1 MSLWSFWILLQ
12 RRNTEGV
19 KLSQNTWQRG
29 ESYTFSTKKQNLILL
44 FKRLG
49 SGRTRNTNQ
58 LLFPAY
64 TEMATAETVRK
75 ELLPCRNWLK
85 EPETKNVKWNVKY
98 RNPTR
103 RGYVAKATWH
113 SKKTFTRAQP
123 PARSY
128 FPPNMTQTKYMT
140 FKGGIYSGKK
150 TDEFHS
156 GSNTPFFRLFWED
169 TYLF

>member
-64 TEMATAETVRK
+64 IEMATTETVRK

-98 RNPTR
+98 RSPTR

-113 SKKTFTRAQP
+113 SKTRDGSRVSQNP
-123 PARSY
+123 
-128 FPPNMTQTKYMT
+128 
-140 FKGGIYSGKK
+140 
-150 TDEFHS
+150 FHALYNS
-156 GSNTPFFRLFWED
+156 PDITVNIHTNQEWHLLWQKNR
-169 TYLF
+169 